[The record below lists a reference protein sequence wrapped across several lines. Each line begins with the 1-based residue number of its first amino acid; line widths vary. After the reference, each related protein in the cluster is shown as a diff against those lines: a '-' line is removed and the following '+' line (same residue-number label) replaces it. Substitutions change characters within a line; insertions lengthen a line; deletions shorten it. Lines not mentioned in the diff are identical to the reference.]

1 MRHRKSGRKLNR
13 TTAHRKATLANLSA
27 ALFER
32 KHIKTTEAKAKETRR
47 VAERLITLAKKD
59 SIHARRLALKQL
71 RHKRIVKILFDDIA
85 PQYTDRSSGYTR
97 VVKLGQRSGD
107 GARMAVLELV
117 GYEMAS
123 KKKKEK
129 EKREKEKEKKEKE
142 KETKAEAKKKK
153 RVKGEEVEETTPT
166 AGVEEEKQKGKK
178 TPEMEGD
185 DKEEKEQG
193 EATVGKK
200 EKRDKKDKL
209 KKSKEKKKK

>member
-47 VAERLITLAKKD
+47 VTERLITLAKKD
-59 SIHARRLALKQL
+59 SVHARRLALRQL

-85 PQYTDRSSGYTR
+85 PQYTDRSGGYTR

-129 EKREKEKEKKEKE
+129 EKAKEKA
-142 KETKAEAKKKK
+142 TKAEAKKKK
-153 RVKGEEVEETTPT
+153 RLKDEEIEETTPT
-166 AGVEEEKQKGKK
+166 AKVEEGKK
-178 TPEMEGD
+178 KEKKKPEMKGD
-185 DKEEKEQG
+185 DKEEKVQKG
-193 EATVGKK
+193 ETVDKK
-200 EKRDKKDKL
+200 EKRDKKDKV
-209 KKSKEKKKK
+209 KKDKEKKKK

>member
-13 TTAHRKATLANLSA
+13 TAAHRKATLANLSA

-47 VAERLITLAKKD
+47 VTERLITLAKKD
-59 SIHARRLALKQL
+59 SVHARRLAVRQL

-85 PQYTDRSSGYTR
+85 PQYTDRSGGYTR

-107 GARMAVLELV
+107 GAHMAILELV

-129 EKREKEKEKKEKE
+129 EKAKE

-166 AGVEEEKQKGKK
+166 AGVEEGKKKEKK
-178 TPEMEGD
+178 TPEMKGD
-185 DKEEKEQG
+185 DKEEKGQSG
-193 EATVGKK
+193 APVGKN
-200 EKRDKKDKL
+200 EKRDKKDKV
-209 KKSKEKKKK
+209 KKGKEKKKK